1 MFVLAQNIWT
11 SPKYFRNCK
20 RTRHLTNVLKLPPL
34 RSCYGWCINLILFCN
49 AIWHKKLLLSLTVFL
64 FLFSL
69 QAFGGNAP
77 AQNDDNVLTDE
88 ELALYNQL
96 LLANNYLLEPNDKKR
111 WKCEWRFM
119 VTRVVKFPQKR
130 YKIRSKFD

>member
-1 MFVLAQNIWT
+1 M
-11 SPKYFRNCK
+11 
-20 RTRHLTNVLKLPPL
+20 TNVLKLPPL
-34 RSCYGWCINLILFCN
+34 RSCYGLCINLILFCN
-49 AIWHKKLLLSLTVFL
+49 AIWHKKLLLSLTVF

-69 QAFGGNAP
+69 QAFGGNSP

-111 WKCEWRFM
+111 
-119 VTRVVKFPQKR
+119 
-130 YKIRSKFD
+130 

>member
-1 MFVLAQNIWT
+1 MQFGTKI
-11 SPKYFRNCK
+11 
-20 RTRHLTNVLKLPPL
+20 
-34 RSCYGWCINLILFCN
+34 
-49 AIWHKKLLLSLTVFL
+49 LLLSLTGF

-69 QAFGGNAP
+69 QAFGGNSP

-111 WKCEWRFM
+111 
-119 VTRVVKFPQKR
+119 
-130 YKIRSKFD
+130 

>member
-1 MFVLAQNIWT
+1 MQFGTKI
-11 SPKYFRNCK
+11 
-20 RTRHLTNVLKLPPL
+20 
-34 RSCYGWCINLILFCN
+34 
-49 AIWHKKLLLSLTVFL
+49 LLLSLTVF

-69 QAFGGNAP
+69 QAFGGNSP

-111 WKCEWRFM
+111 WKMWM
-119 VTRVVKFPQKR
+119 
-130 YKIRSKFD
+130 KIYGNPGCQVSTKGKQN